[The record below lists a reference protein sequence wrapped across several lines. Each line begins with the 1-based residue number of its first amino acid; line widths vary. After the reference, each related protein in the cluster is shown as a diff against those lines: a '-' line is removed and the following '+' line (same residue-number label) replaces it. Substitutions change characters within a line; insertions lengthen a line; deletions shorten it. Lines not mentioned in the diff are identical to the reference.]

1 MLPRDLGS
9 KPGGGWQFKCVIVY
23 LYVQEKINHN
33 NTKKN
38 YMFCYMDCNKRAPI
52 AANLL
57 ISENEKIKIKLSGL
71 VEYVSQM
78 VTICFRAIKLSIFI
92 MFIYDEQLI
101 TQR

>member
-1 MLPRDLGS
+1 
-9 KPGGGWQFKCVIVY
+9 
-23 LYVQEKINHN
+23 
-33 NTKKN
+33 
-38 YMFCYMDCNKRAPI
+38 MDCNKRAPI

-78 VTICFRAIKLSIFI
+78 VTICFRATKLSIFI